1 MTLIYII
8 YDMQQHACWCFFGFA
23 DDNPNLHVSLT
34 TGVKT
39 QYLTND
45 AEFVTELAL
54 TCWVELCMFPDC
66 HDMQHACWCGVGV
79 ADDMPDLLVSLTTGV
94 KTQYLTN
101 DAELGTTKDSIQ
113 VVANSFLE
121 ILVVKMQQIGI
132 H

>member
-1 MTLIYII
+1 MLEYCDLMTLIYII

-45 AEFVTELAL
+45 AE
-54 TCWVELCMFPDC
+54 
-66 HDMQHACWCGVGV
+66 
-79 ADDMPDLLVSLTTGV
+79 
-94 KTQYLTN
+94 
-101 DAELGTTKDSIQ
+101 LGTTKDSIQ